1 MWRPALRF
9 AGIALAAGAASGAVF
24 LGAGGRFAMHLF
36 AVATARPSMFTLGGS
51 LNVVFAG
58 AIAGTLGG
66 VLLALTARFLPRR
79 LLWRCASF
87 GVLCYLI
94 AIPGLRPPVPLV
106 FTLFAPL
113 FLAYGMITV
122 WLASRISARPPS
134 NTRLKL
140 TAPTV

>member
-9 AGIALAAGAASGAVF
+9 TVIALIAGAASGAEF

-36 AVATARPSMFTLGGS
+36 AVVTARPSVFTLGGS

-58 AIAGTLGG
+58 AIAGTVGG
-66 VLLALTARFLPRR
+66 LVLALTARFLPRR
-79 LLWRCASF
+79 LVWCGGAL

-106 FTLFAPL
+106 FILFAPL
-113 FLAYGMITV
+113 FLAYGLVTA
-122 WLASRISARPPS
+122 WLAIGFLRGRRL
-134 NTRLKL
+134 TR
-140 TAPTV
+140 A